1 MQITLCTK
9 WRKNMQSTTKL
20 FSERYSDTSS
30 CPTSSSQSKPLK
42 KQLKVIRGFKLTKCM
57 TSDGE
62 IKSQIP
68 ESDRST
74 EVLKTVEDEPQSSST
89 LGPNWN
95 VETDSLIVCRETEQY
110 IPAK

>member
-1 MQITLCTK
+1 
-9 WRKNMQSTTKL
+9 
-20 FSERYSDTSS
+20 
-30 CPTSSSQSKPLK
+30 
-42 KQLKVIRGFKLTKCM
+42 M

-74 EVLKTVEDEPQSSST
+74 EVLKTFEVEPQSTST

-95 VETDSLIVCRETEQY
+95 VETDSLIVCRGTEQY
-110 IPAK
+110 SPPK